1 MLVVKVLNQTKNKIR
16 LPKGLFFGLLRLSNE
31 PEEPPEP
38 EITIIQMKTI
48 NNFPRVDLENIK
60 IEPSESSDESIG
72 GESSGIYTASTNE
85 SNEEKIIEFEGTSVQ
100 TGDDPTQDLELII
113 ASKASEFFANDIL
126 QELSDQLNPEPPT
139 GWEDLNPTFS
149 SLGITSA
156 LADVDID
163 LPIFDDIASGI
174 NDGED
179 DTKSSVHLDLSIGLG
194 FDKPETSQDVSDIDA
209 VINTP
214 NDVHANKLDDNSKTL
229 KIPTKTGT
237 VSKDKPL
244 LWQLRIIKEQIQNYK
259 VEGDLSIQFPS
270 LIGEE
275 EYLPLYKT
283 LMQYTAIPLDDLPY
297 HYVEFGER
305 VYSEI
310 LNFDLTNGL
319 DELRDIMKE
328 LHDKA
333 KDANIEVW
341 AEMLTNRFS
350 SLQGIDELNGENF
363 VIMLVQIILLHFC
376 ETFETSG
383 LLLLL
388 LLLSIFHLLLLGKDY
403 CLSSKIKTIEP
414 LAYYF

>member
-1 MLVVKVLNQTKNKIR
+1 MLIVKVLNQTKNKIR
-16 LPKGLFFGLLRLSNE
+16 LPKGLFFGLLRLSNG

-60 IEPSESSDESIG
+60 IEPAESSDESIG
-72 GESSGIYTASTNE
+72 GESSGIYSATTNE
-85 SNEEKIIEFEGTSVQ
+85 SAEEKFDEFEATSDL
-100 TGDDPTQDLELII
+100 TSNDPTQDLELII
-113 ASKASEFFANDIL
+113 ASKASDFFANDIL

-163 LPIFDDIASGI
+163 LPIFEDIASGI
-174 NDGED
+174 NDGD
-179 DTKSSVHLDLSIGLG
+179 DIKSSAHLDLSIGLG
-194 FDKPETSQDVSDIDA
+194 FDKPDTSEDVSDNNA

-214 NDVHANKLDDNSKTL
+214 SDEHENKVNDKSNTL
-229 KIPTKTGT
+229 KVSTKTGT

-244 LWQLRIIKEQIQNYK
+244 ICQLKIIKEQIKNDK

-283 LMQYTAIPLDDLPY
+283 LMQYTGIPLDDLPY
-297 HYVEFGER
+297 HYVEFGEK

-319 DELRDIMKE
+319 DELCDIMKE

-333 KDANIEVW
+333 TDANIEDW
-341 AEMLTNRFS
+341 ADMLTQRFS

-363 VIMLVQIILLHFC
+363 VVMLVQIILLHFC
-376 ETFETSG
+376 ESFDTSG
-383 LLLLL
+383 RLFF
-388 LLLSIFHLLLLGKDY
+388 S
-403 CLSSKIKTIEP
+403 
-414 LAYYF
+414 YYN